1 MRIKR
6 KKTIMKEM
14 MPARIGTQKAYWR
27 ICIKPVKTEIREIKQ
42 M

>member
-6 KKTIMKEM
+6 KKTNMKQI
-14 MPARIGTQKAYWR
+14 MPAIIGTQKAYWR
-27 ICIKPVKTEIREIKQ
+27 IYIKPVKTEIREIKQ